1 MTPFSYPGSRFLD
14 LMNVRYIII
23 GEELFDPGPE
33 AEFIHHDC
41 PRLTAEVTAA
51 QPLQDQFTARTT
63 AINRMDLPVYIQA
76 PTPAQGSIHIR
87 MWRGAADEDLM
98 LEQRISLQELAAGP
112 LTLFFTPETDAPGR
126 TYRWEIAAADA
137 ERTGV
142 QLCADGDGSPA
153 VSVYGVE
160 RVERYN
166 QDGIYI
172 YERLAPFPRA
182 YVVYGA
188 VYVPDENAAVTQLL
202 DESFDLRN
210 LAISSVPLELPATS
224 ELAATRADL
233 IEYKD
238 ASVKIAATAAR
249 PGLLIVS
256 DAYHPGWEV
265 AVDGRPAALLRVNHM
280 MRGVLLSP
288 GEHVVEMKFKPNG
301 LGASLVAAALGFV
314 TPVLLLYFERR
325 NRKRR

>member
-1 MTPFSYPGSRFLD
+1 
-14 LMNVRYIII
+14 
-23 GEELFDPGPE
+23 
-33 AEFIHHDC
+33 
-41 PRLTAEVTAA
+41 
-51 QPLQDQFTARTT
+51 
-63 AINRMDLPVYIQA
+63 
-76 PTPAQGSIHIR
+76 

-98 LEQRISLQELAAGP
+98 LEQRISLQELATGP
-112 LTLFFTPETDAPGR
+112 LTLFFTPEADAPGR
-126 TYRWEIAAADA
+126 TYRWEITAADA

-188 VYVPDENAAVTQLL
+188 IYVPDENAGVTQLL

-238 ASVKIAATAAR
+238 ASIKIAATAAR

-256 DAYHPGWEV
+256 DAYHPDWEV
-265 AVDGRPAALLRVNHM
+265 TVDGHPAALLRVNHV
-280 MRGVLLSP
+280 MRGVILSP

-301 LGASLVAAALGFV
+301 LGASLIVAAFGFII
-314 TPVLLLYFERR
+314 PVLLLFFERHQ
-325 NRKRR
+325 KRIGGASRPRHSTASAGDVVLAFWTEDAGV